1 MTAFMFQPQRIIAN
15 NETMFYEADKEEHA
29 KKIREIFPLVLG
41 VVDADTLIKQHRLQ
55 EVKRLIERKQR
66 QLDSLKVDR

>member
-29 KKIREIFPLVLG
+29 KK
-41 VVDADTLIKQHRLQ
+41 
-55 EVKRLIERKQR
+55 
-66 QLDSLKVDR
+66 